1 MCVYQRRRKKK
12 CAFPSRSRRRSNG
25 KKASTERERGA
36 SRLFFVSSLFSSETI
51 SRSSAMNSLLIFRLR
66 ALSIG
71 SLLFLS
77 SLRARD
83 WKKKKKCG
91 ESLFAFAPLGEEREK
106 KILRRTT
113 KRQKQREE
121 EESRDG
127 GEKQKIPNNE
137 RVCWP
142 SLRRRRRRRKSL
154 FRKNN
159 NNSRG
164 VNLNKT
170 HAGTR
175 PFDDDIAVLVSG
187 TLSREHER
195 HRL

>member
-1 MCVYQRRRKKK
+1 MGKKRLQRERKR
-12 CAFPSRSRRRSNG
+12 CFSSLFCLVSLLFGNDLSILRDELTANISPSRALDR
-25 KKASTERERGA
+25 
-36 SRLFFVSSLFSSETI
+36 VSSLSFFSSRE
-51 SRSSAMNSLLIFRLR
+51 RLEKEKEVR
-66 ALSIG
+66 
-71 SLLFLS
+71 
-77 SLRARD
+77 R
-83 WKKKKKCG
+83 
-91 ESLFAFAPLGEEREK
+91 ESVCFCPFLGEEREK
-106 KILRRTT
+106 KFLRRTT

-154 FRKNN
+154 FIRKNN
-159 NNSRG
+159 NNSRGG